1 MKSDEN
7 FFRAFW
13 TGANTGIGP
22 SHRPA
27 HRPAYRRT
35 SPIALIHTHLTFS
48 LSADQ
53 PKEKKA
59 KR

>member
-13 TGANTGIGP
+13 TGPNCGIGP

-27 HRPAYRRT
+27 CRRT
-35 SPIALIHTHLTFS
+35 LPIALIHTHLTFS